1 MDHFVDIN
9 ILPTP
14 ELKSTQILNSLYGKL
29 HDCLTKTESKAIGVS
44 FPRHGQTSLGDILRL
59 HGGKDDLSQVI
70 AMQWLMGYSDY
81 VSVSAPARVPDDTKH
96 RLVSRV
102 QVKSSPA
109 RLRRRAIK
117 RHQITEAE
125 ALARYPDRIAEETD
139 LPYVQLRSAS
149 TKQVFRLFVKHGPVS
164 TEQLKGD
171 FSAYGLSANSTIPW
185 F

>member
-1 MDHFVDIN
+1 MDYFVDIQ

-14 ELKSTQILNSLYGKL
+14 ELKATQILNSLYCKL
-29 HDCLTKTESKAIGVS
+29 HDCLVKTDSKAIGVS

-59 HGGKDDLSQVI
+59 HGSKEQLSQVI
-70 AMQWLMGYSDY
+70 AMQWIMSYSDY
-81 VSVSAPARVPDDTKH
+81 VAVSAPTSVPDDTKH

-109 RLRRRAIK
+109 RLRRRAVK
-117 RHQITEAE
+117 RHHITESE
-125 ALARYPDRIAEETD
+125 ALVRYPDRIAEETD
-139 LPYVQLRSAS
+139 LPYLQIRSAS

-164 TEQLKGD
+164 TERLTGE
-171 FSAYGLSANSTIPW
+171 FSAYGLSSISTIPW